1 MTDETFQDQD
11 DNDNEDTGEDETEFT
26 VAIIK
31 PDAVAARVVGQI
43 ITAIETA
50 LPDLTLEIFGMDAME
65 EKEAISFYKEH
76 KGKPFFADLIAH
88 MISGPSVFMVLD
100 GAGAVEKWRNLCG
113 ATDPKKG
120 LPATLRARFGT
131 EGPANAVHGSADED
145 AAIRELQII
154 ERLLF
159 K

>member
-1 MTDETFQDQD
+1 MPTNEPETDD
-11 DNDNEDTGEDETEFT
+11 DTEFT

-31 PDAVAARVVGQI
+31 PDAVAAHVVGQI

-50 LPDLTLEIFGMDAME
+50 LPDLTLEIFGMDVME
-65 EKEAISFYKEH
+65 VHEATNLYKEH

-88 MISGPSVFMVLD
+88 TVSGPSVFMVLD
-100 GAGAVEKWRNLCG
+100 GVDAIAKWRNLCG
-113 ATDPKKG
+113 ATDPKKA
-120 LPATLRARFGT
+120 LPATLRGRFGT

-159 K
+159 KS